1 MSLDT
6 IFQWHEPTLPGS
18 IYVFPIIFQ
27 LMRHSLSKT
36 FSFLALS
43 LSIALASCSGHGNY
57 MAFTDNVV
65 YVEEFPEKYSL
76 TGAEEVNTG
85 VLGAYDFRIVDS
97 VMVFMANGAYA
108 WKAVSLDDTS
118 KTCNLLRV
126 GNGPGE
132 VISVS
137 TPSQVDFYEDG
148 GEIYC
153 DLFDMNKREMY
164 RMNFS
169 ESLETGQTKGRIVAE
184 RLPSLSMAMIALGDS
199 TYFYKSLVDNMTSY
213 RRSIFK
219 DGESFTPEWLEALNS
234 AHVDPGKDFNLL
246 SATTR
251 YDRSR
256 NMVVEIPVR
265 LNNINLYTLDG
276 SFRKSVNIGSR
287 LSDIDKLQEIDMA
300 EHPMTF
306 LIVQMYDG
314 FFAAIYL
321 GETVASY
328 LGTRTQMPHIYCFDY
343 EGNPLADILLDEQVT
358 SFDFDFEGG
367 WLYVLDQMTDRMWR
381 YALPDGFDLK

>member
-1 MSLDT
+1 
-6 IFQWHEPTLPGS
+6 
-18 IYVFPIIFQ
+18 
-27 LMRHSLSKT
+27 MRHPLSKA
-36 FSFLALS
+36 FLFLALS
-43 LSIALASCSGHGNY
+43 LALASCSGRGNY

-76 TGAEEVNTG
+76 TDAEEVNTG
-85 VLGAYDFRIVDS
+85 VLGSYDFRIVDS
-97 VMVFMANGAYA
+97 VMVFITGGDYG
-108 WKAVSLDDTS
+108 WKVISKDDYS
-118 KTCNLLRV
+118 ETCNLLRR

-132 VISVS
+132 FISVS
-137 TPSQVDFYEDG
+137 TPSQVDFYEAGD
-148 GEIYC
+148 EIYC

-164 RMNFS
+164 RLNFS
-169 ESLETGQTKGRIVAE
+169 ESLETGQTKGGIVAE
-184 RLPSLSMAMIALGDS
+184 MLPSLSMAMIALGDS

-256 NMVVEIPVR
+256 NMVVEMPVR

-287 LSDIDKLQEIDMA
+287 LSDIDKLQEVDMA

-358 SFDFDFEGG
+358 SFDFDFDGG
-367 WLYVLDQMTDRMWR
+367 WLYVLDQITDRMWR
-381 YALPDGFDLK
+381 YALPEGFDLK